1 MTLSVTNKSHEKKK
15 SVVTE
20 RIKDAELFQDTSLVN
35 LNIVPSK
42 EGSYSSL
49 GLQYPLM
56 DIVTSV

>member
-1 MTLSVTNKSHEKKK
+1 MTPGVTNKSQEKKK
-15 SVVTE
+15 SIVTE

-42 EGSYSSL
+42 EGSSSSL
-49 GLQYPLM
+49 GLQFPTM

>member
-1 MTLSVTNKSHEKKK
+1 MTPGVTNKSQEKKK
-15 SVVTE
+15 SIVTE

-49 GLQYPLM
+49 GLQFPTM

>member
-1 MTLSVTNKSHEKKK
+1 MSLSVINKSHEKKK

-49 GLQYPLM
+49 GLEYPLI